1 MITLF
6 FIASAWAIEPV
17 IEPVEAGQINWTTM
31 ELEVTSRSD
40 RTIGAWKDVRIQEQ
54 DALERLKPLMEET
67 ARRVRYDPER
77 QAGDLLISDESGP
90 SPKVA
95 RRLTDGLTSWRV
107 RETRYLSNGGVEMD
121 AVLELQRWLRPMFL
135 DAVQPAVVY
144 DSNNGTTGVLVDA
157 RHLSFQPC
165 MAPEVHTD
173 GGALLIHPGAVRSE
187 VLRMRSPVAYVRDPA
202 DPLAI
207 QRAGQHPFFV
217 TAVASKQGCVLTLS
231 PADSQLL
238 SANPGFAKVVAAAQV
253 VLVVSP

>member
-1 MITLF
+1 MIILF
-6 FIASAWAIEPV
+6 LIASTWAVEPV

-77 QAGDLLISDESGP
+77 QAGDLLTSDDSGP
-90 SPKVA
+90 NPKVA
-95 RRLTDGLTSWRV
+95 RQLTDGLASWRV

-135 DAVQPAVVY
+135 DGVQPAVVY
-144 DSNNGTTGVLVDA
+144 DSNNGTTGVLIDA
-157 RHLSFQPC
+157 RHLSFLPC

-173 GGALLIHPGAVRSE
+173 SGARIIHPGAVRTD
-187 VLRMRSPVAYVRDPA
+187 VLRMRSPVAYVQDPA

-217 TAVASKQGCVLTLS
+217 TAVSSKQGCVLTLS

-238 SANPGFAKVVAAAQV
+238 SDNPGFAKVVAAAKV
-253 VLVVSP
+253 VLVVTP